1 MAKSGTYEKK
11 TLPNGKKNPKYID
24 LCDEDSAIAGQKFC
38 CMSFVSPEKIL
49 KKREVYTF
57 DQFIQQWDFSKSME
71 RCTDFL
77 HFISYK
83 YNLKVDDV
91 ISDFKDFTK
100 EESDK
105 LKKSSVEDDYKNFL
119 DKNEDKINENFNREH
134 AFQTSVRGLKV
145 RGVFNTQDE
154 AQNKCVAL
162 RKQDPNHDIFVGP
175 VGIWIPWDPD
185 AYKTGNVQFLEE
197 ELNQLHQEKIKN
209 ETYAKEEFDKR
220 VLETKRKAIEENIKL
235 ARKSGNV
242 LTQTIDEDGNLIG
255 VKEKV
260 NFEDREVADEDAA
273 KAYNE
278 ALLKKEF
285 GQGSEASQL
294 LSSKVASLP
303 ENFGQGPSANS
314 ADEVAQQPNQE
325 SSEDE
330 NPNISVD
337 ISDKEKE
344 D

>member
-1 MAKSGTYEKK
+1 MAKSGTFEKK

-24 LCDEDSAIAGQKFC
+24 LCDEDPPIAGQKFC

-49 KKREVYTF
+49 KKREVYIF
-57 DQFIQQWDFSKSME
+57 DQFIKQWDFSKSME
-71 RCTDFL
+71 RYMDFL
-77 HFISYK
+77 HFLAFK

-91 ISDFKDFTK
+91 MADFKEFTK
-100 EESDK
+100 EEEDK
-105 LKKSSVEDDYKNFL
+105 LRKTTVDDDYKNFL
-119 DKNEDKINENFNREH
+119 DKNEEKLNEQFNREH

-145 RGVFNTQDE
+145 RGVYATQDE

-209 ETYAKEEFDKR
+209 ETFAKQEFDKR
-220 VLETKRKAIEENIKL
+220 VLETKRKAIEENVKL

-242 LTQTIDEDGNLIG
+242 LTQTIDEEGNLVG

-260 NFEDREVADEDAA
+260 NFEEREVADAAAA
-273 KAYNE
+273 KIYNE
-278 ALLKKEF
+278 SVITAAVATASDPEP
-285 GQGSEASQL
+285 QQSEA
-294 LSSKVASLP
+294 
-303 ENFGQGPSANS
+303 
-314 ADEVAQQPNQE
+314 
-325 SSEDE
+325 
-330 NPNISVD
+330 NISVE
-337 ISDKEKE
+337 ISEKDKK